1 MEGLVFYSISSSVVV
16 WLLLPDA
23 LLWQV
28 RYFLVHSWM
37 LIVSFWLWLCHSPI
51 LLSSCQCPKSFRML
65 DYLFTIA
72 TGYLMTGRAWMLFLE
87 HLFYPLKV
95 FGCSWPSCIFI
106 MVSFSL
112 CDTQIVRAVH
122 PLFTTTWLSLNAL
135 SQNPK
140 QRLSGSAIQFLI
152 HSWCRAWSVW
162 LLNFCICVHSHSFN
176 KLDVKVQ
183 REQCLLKVINAHV
196 CQFITDAAFL
206 TLFPLLFYLSLLGL
220 FEKIFDVLE
229 MFFMSI
235 QLVGGFPCA
244 ASISFSPTCQ

>member
-1 MEGLVFYSISSSVVV
+1 
-16 WLLLPDA
+16 
-23 LLWQV
+23 
-28 RYFLVHSWM
+28 
-37 LIVSFWLWLCHSPI
+37 
-51 LLSSCQCPKSFRML
+51 
-65 DYLFTIA
+65 
-72 TGYLMTGRAWMLFLE
+72 MTGRAWMLFLE

-196 CQFITDAAFL
+196 CQLITDAAFL